1 MSTYTVDTSVPFL
14 RSGRRFIA
22 GGLNDT
28 YQNTRAYLKFDL
40 SASGLLLAQINAVAL
55 KVYAG
60 AVYGTP
66 SIHRLRSG
74 SVSDNWGSVLQATEG
89 DWASTDV
96 NIEDEKLVDAVA
108 WYEFAVAKGN
118 LNLSGLTYFR
128 ISDTSEGEADY
139 AYVSWTSQNAT
150 AATYRPKLK
159 ITTN

>member
-1 MSTYTVDTSVPFL
+1 VNTNFLYL

-28 YQNTRAYLKFDL
+28 YQNSRGYLKFDL
-40 SASGLLLAQINAVAL
+40 STSGLSLPSITAVVL
-55 KVYAG
+55 KIYAETI
-60 AVYGTP
+60 YGTP

-74 SVSDNWGSVLQATEG
+74 SVSDNWGAALQATEG

-96 NIEDEKLVDAVA
+96 NIEDGKLVDAVG
-108 WYEFAVAKGN
+108 WYEFAVAKAN

-128 ISDTSEGEADY
+128 ISDMWEGETDY
-139 AYVSWTSQNAT
+139 AYVLWTSQNAVV
-150 AATYRPKLK
+150 ATYRPKLK